1 MSSPIDLPIVRLT
14 ASQFWK
20 DDFPFSIFTI
30 RHNSESYPHQYCRN
44 FWKIIYVIAGHG
56 AEVID
61 GVAYD
66 LQPDTLFVIHP
77 DDVTSFSIAASDCIE
92 ICNIIFLPELIAFG
106 TDLLDKPADFL
117 QILQPDAKP
126 AAQRELRERLYI
138 QKADSSTAALIR
150 AMLKE
155 FNQAKTNYQ
164 AVLRLQL
171 LELLCLI
178 ARQSDQKSHRGHGKA
193 IADQAAQFIREHF
206 RDDISGDALA
216 NRLGVS
222 RQYLSRVFNRH
233 YHCSLGE
240 AMRNQRLGVARQLII
255 HDQSLT
261 ISEICY
267 ACGFNDLSYFYR
279 LFKAAYGCHPGALR
293 K

>member
-1 MSSPIDLPIVRLT
+1 MPAPIDLPIVRLT

-30 RHNSESYPHQYCRN
+30 RHHRDSYPHQYCRN
-44 FWKIIYVIAGHG
+44 FWKIIYVIAGRG

-61 GVAYD
+61 GVAYE

-77 DDVTSFSIAASDCIE
+77 DDVTSFNIAVGESIE
-92 ICNIIFLPELIAFG
+92 ICNIIFMPELIAFG
-106 TDLLDKPADFL
+106 TALLDKPADFL
-117 QILQPDAKP
+117 QIFQAGAKP
-126 AAQRELRERLYI
+126 TAQRELRERLYVH
-138 QKADSSTAALIR
+138 KADSATAALIR

-155 FNQAKTNYQ
+155 FNQAKTNHR

-171 LELLCLI
+171 LELLCRI
-178 ARQSDQKSHRGHGKA
+178 ARQSEQKSHRDRGKS
-193 IADQAAQFIREHF
+193 IADQAAQLIRERF
-206 RDDISGDALA
+206 RDNLSGNSLA
-216 NRLGVS
+216 ARLGVS
-222 RQYLSRVFNRH
+222 RQYLSRVFSRH
-233 YHCSLGE
+233 YGCSIGE
-240 AMRNQRLGVARQLII
+240 AVRNQRLGVARQLII
-255 HDQSLT
+255 HDHSLT

-279 LFKAAYGCHPGALR
+279 LFKAAYACHPGALR